1 MSDAAPAAAPAPVAA
16 PNATPN
22 AQSPA
27 GGNVAPATPPAA
39 PERPP
44 NPLEW
49 DDEVGD
55 WVAKTKVDGKEAK
68 RRFADL
74 HKDAQQAASAQ
85 KRYEEAK
92 AIKQQAAEY
101 ERRNRELAEA
111 AIDPQRLMALWEAN
125 GLDPNA
131 MLEHARQLREQEAR
145 LTPEQ
150 REHRAMKAKLAAYE
164 QQQQEAR
171 QREAQQAEEAAE
183 AAEEERWTKAFTKSM
198 ERVGIP
204 ANPKVRD
211 HTTMLMWAAKE
222 RVEQAVA
229 AGEMEPVPMSE
240 IAKHVKSELYEMAR
254 DIIAGMS
261 PEERAQHLGPDII
274 TGIATQSVKGAAPIP
289 RTVVN
294 QPRARDGKFSR
305 FSEFS
310 GLSSFSRLADRGEGL
325 E

>member
-22 AQSPA
+22 AQAPV
-27 GGNVAPATPPAA
+27 GGNVAPATPA
-39 PERPP
+39 PVERPP

-49 DDEVGD
+49 DDEAGD
-55 WVAKTKVDGKEAK
+55 WVAKTKVDGKESK
-68 RRFADL
+68 RKFADL
-74 HKDAQQAASAQ
+74 HKDAQQVASSQ

-92 AIKQQAAEY
+92 AIKAQAAEY

-111 AIDPQRLMALWEAN
+111 AIDPTRLMALWEAN

-131 MLEHARQLREQEAR
+131 MLEHARQIREQEAR

-164 QQQQEAR
+164 QQQAQ
-171 QREAQQAEEAAE
+171 QRVQAQQQAEEQAD

-222 RVEQAVA
+222 QVEAAVKR
-229 AGEMEPVPMSE
+229 GEMQPVPMSE
-240 IAKHVKSELYEMAR
+240 IAEHVKSELYEMAR

-261 PEERAQHLGPDII
+261 PEERAQHLGADII
-274 TGIATQSVKGAAPIP
+274 TGIATQSVARAAPIP
-289 RTVVN
+289 KTVTN

-310 GLSSFSRLADRGEGL
+310 GLSSFSRLADMGEGIDR
-325 E
+325 